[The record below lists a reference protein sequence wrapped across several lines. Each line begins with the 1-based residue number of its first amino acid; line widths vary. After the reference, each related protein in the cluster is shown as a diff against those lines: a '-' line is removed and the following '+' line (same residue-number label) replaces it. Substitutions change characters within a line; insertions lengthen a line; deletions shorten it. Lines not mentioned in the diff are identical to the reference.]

1 MFISPPGYDFPVDV
15 DAKIIELRTK
25 IRAADH
31 AYYVEA
37 NPILGDAAY
46 DRLLAELVDLER
58 QHPEF
63 FDPNS
68 PTVRVGGAPLDA
80 FTSQAHARPM
90 LSLDNTYNH
99 DDLKEWFDRISK
111 STDSAS
117 LSDAENDSLF
127 VDQIAP
133 NVHVSLE
140 PKVDGVAVS
149 LRWERGSLVSAL
161 TRGDG
166 IRGDDIVQQVRTIRN
181 LPLVLSSA
189 PDVLEVRG
197 EIFIDDASFTR
208 LNDIRESSGLT
219 LFANARNATAG
230 TLKSLDPSVAAERQ
244 IRFVAHGLGEVSEEL
259 GLSWTQSRSRLDAFG
274 IPVNGPSVLVR
285 TAAHAIAEIERF
297 DQLRSTLGY
306 ATDGVVLRV
315 DNFAAQ
321 EKLGVTSR
329 SPRWAIA
336 WKFAAEQAPTKLL
349 DVEWQV
355 GKGGTLTPRAVME
368 PVFLAGTTV
377 QHASLHNIEEIERK
391 DIRIGDTVLVEKAGE
406 IIPQVVKPVLAERS
420 GQEQP
425 ISAPEVCP
433 SCGQPLVRVG
443 PKLYCINT
451 SCPAQIREK
460 LSWFAGRDQMDI
472 NGLGEKLVS
481 QLVDA
486 GLVKT
491 FADLWRLDVASL
503 LELEKVGE
511 KSASALIEAIQQARG
526 QGLARVLSG
535 LGIPQV
541 GVVAART
548 LANHFDDHHQLLAA
562 TTVDFEALPDFG
574 EITAQL
580 LWQWIHQQGGESV
593 LSDLSAVGVDLRSLR
608 SESSK
613 SQALINCVVVVT
625 GSLPTLG
632 RKEAEAHLRDLGAT
646 VTGSVSSKTTHLLA
660 GEKAGGKLA
669 KAQSL
674 GVKVVDEAWLLDCL
688 DPPGA

>member
-1 MFISPPGYDFPVDV
+1 MFISAPGYDFPVDV

-111 STDSAS
+111 STDSVS
-117 LSDAENDSLF
+117 LSDVENDSLF

-259 GLSWTQSRSRLDAFG
+259 GLSWTQFRSRLDAFG

-285 TAAHAIAEIERF
+285 TAAHAIDEIERF

-329 SPRWAIA
+329 APRWAIA

-625 GSLPTLG
+625 GTLPTLG

>member
-1 MFISPPGYDFPVDV
+1 MFISAPGYDFPVDV

-111 STDSAS
+111 STDSVS
-117 LSDAENDSLF
+117 LSDAENDSPF

-259 GLSWTQSRSRLDAFG
+259 GLSWTQFRSRLDAFG

-329 SPRWAIA
+329 APRWAIA

-491 FADLWRLDVASL
+491 FADLWRLDVARL

-625 GSLPTLG
+625 GTLPTLG

-674 GVKVVDEAWLLDCL
+674 GVEVVDEAWLLDCL

>member
-1 MFISPPGYDFPVDV
+1 MFISAPGYDFPVDV

-111 STDSAS
+111 STDSVS
-117 LSDAENDSLF
+117 LSDAENDSPF

-181 LPLVLSSA
+181 LPLFLSSA

-259 GLSWTQSRSRLDAFG
+259 GLSWTQFRSRLDAFG

-329 SPRWAIA
+329 APRWAIA

-491 FADLWRLDVASL
+491 FADLWRLDVARL

-625 GSLPTLG
+625 GTLPTLG

-674 GVKVVDEAWLLDCL
+674 GVEVVDEAWLLDCL